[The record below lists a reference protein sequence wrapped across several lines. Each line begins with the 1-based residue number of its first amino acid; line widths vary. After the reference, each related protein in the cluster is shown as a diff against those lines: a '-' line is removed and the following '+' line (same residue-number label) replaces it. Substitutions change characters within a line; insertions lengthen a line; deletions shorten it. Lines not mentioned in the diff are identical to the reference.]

1 MKKIRSLLKMT
12 YEERMVLTTILSLS
26 GGVILAAGKIVAGLF
41 SDLILFALGVFNLLL
56 ILAKLQCLIGIKKG
70 ENNFYARNLSVA
82 VLLFIAGVVY
92 IAYVVSDL
100 FFAYPDKVY
109 TRFTSIAIT
118 AIAFLEMGLAIRGLV
133 KTKYRGHYYRDIKI
147 ISLISAMTA
156 MMTAQIAL
164 LSFFSEEDMS
174 VYNSYVGIAVGV
186 ITLLL
191 AIYVYFA
198 PEISLS
204 DRSHQVFRLRNANV
218 SFLPDGEIL
227 LVSSRIYGD
236 YVFRFER
243 KNNLLEGDI
252 VRKPGLL
259 RRMPLGAKI
268 VCAVLS
274 EILIFVWLIGYF
286 VTFFRTLNLPLKL
299 QKRMEESGFEKIE
312 ESEKEALTKG

>member
-1 MKKIRSLLKMT
+1 M
-12 YEERMVLTTILSLS
+12 
-26 GGVILAAGKIVAGLF
+26 
-41 SDLILFALGVFNLLL
+41 
-56 ILAKLQCLIGIKKG
+56 
-70 ENNFYARNLSVA
+70 
-82 VLLFIAGVVY
+82 
-92 IAYVVSDL
+92 
-100 FFAYPDKVY
+100 Y

-164 LSFFSEEDMS
+164 LSFSSEEDMS

-204 DRSHQVFRLRNANV
+204 DRSHQVFRPPNANV
-218 SFLPDGEIL
+218 PFLPDGEIL

-243 KNNLLEGDI
+243 KDSLLVGDI
-252 VRKPGLL
+252 VRNPGLL

-286 VTFFRTLNLPLKL
+286 ITFFRTLNLPLKL